1 MQQKIKASDKAD
13 RALEKPIIKL
23 AEFLH
28 IKPNI
33 FTKYFLTFAAIFLTV
48 LIVLGSVLMLLV
60 NRYEIEENT
69 SLLKSNVSSIAST
82 IEDTLITQDMNT
94 SYSFEKELLCE
105 TLATVSKS
113 INADVFVCDTEG
125 NIILCRDKAVG
136 NILSSVYQQGSIVEK
151 TKISGTKCFV
161 VGTPIYSE
169 GRIIGSVFAL
179 ANAGVQSFSVTVF
192 RIFLMCAF
200 FCLIFDICQKYVCA
214 HKTATRSS

>member
-113 INADVFVCDTEG
+113 IKCSRVPYSPIMSSSYKC
-125 NIILCRDKAVG
+125 LCG
-136 NILSSVYQQGSIVEK
+136 GLSD
-151 TKISGTKCFV
+151 C
-161 VGTPIYSE
+161 
-169 GRIIGSVFAL
+169 
-179 ANAGVQSFSVTVF
+179 
-192 RIFLMCAF
+192 
-200 FCLIFDICQKYVCA
+200 
-214 HKTATRSS
+214 

>member
-94 SYSFEKELLCE
+94 S
-105 TLATVSKS
+105 
-113 INADVFVCDTEG
+113 
-125 NIILCRDKAVG
+125 
-136 NILSSVYQQGSIVEK
+136 
-151 TKISGTKCFV
+151 
-161 VGTPIYSE
+161 
-169 GRIIGSVFAL
+169 
-179 ANAGVQSFSVTVF
+179 
-192 RIFLMCAF
+192 
-200 FCLIFDICQKYVCA
+200 
-214 HKTATRSS
+214 